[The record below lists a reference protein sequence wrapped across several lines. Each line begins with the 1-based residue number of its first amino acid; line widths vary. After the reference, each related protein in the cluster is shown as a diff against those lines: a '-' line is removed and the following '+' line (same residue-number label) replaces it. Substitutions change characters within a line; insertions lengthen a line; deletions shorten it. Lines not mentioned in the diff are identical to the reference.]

1 MMKKIYKMM
10 LYYQKMLNTKKI
22 FKSMISNK
30 NNLIILEQNKEN

>member
-1 MMKKIYKMM
+1 MTKKIYKMI
-10 LYYQKMLNTKKI
+10 YQKMLNTKTI